1 MEEFF
6 QIEGVDWDDI
16 KSKEPNVELEFISTN
31 ESMSPDNKPTLPD
44 GSELP
49 SESITGEFK
58 KFTQHMQQ
66 LYTQQMQTQQKTWK
80 LFSLTF
86 Q

>member
-1 MEEFF
+1 MEEFL

-16 KSKEPNVELEFISTN
+16 KSKEPNVEFEFISTN

-58 KFTQHMQQ
+58 NSRSTCSNCTHNKCKPNKKIGN
-66 LYTQQMQTQQKTWK
+66 Y
-80 LFSLTF
+80 SV
-86 Q
+86 